1 MHGLLEENETLEE
14 IILFPNND
22 LITFNKNISHILSD
36 EEYNNNCC
44 IDENNKKKETIP
56 TSNDRIKIEF
66 KNSEEM
72 PTNSKTLLIPKF
84 YSLDEIINILDNSC
98 NNNKIINTI
107 NEGRSIETSGEYE
120 FMSTLNKKRKRDENE
135 NILFDEEIIKDEKN
149 GKYRGRKTENRP
161 IKRHDKMAADNIIKK
176 IKAKLFEYNLQFIN
190 LLLKKMNLKVKLFKL
205 DYIYIDQLKREKEF
219 QLFKSLLK
227 DIYSLNVSPK
237 YSQKGT
243 DNNRRVIEALIKSE
257 KKLNNRKNFYYDTL
271 MFILNMTFRGWF
283 DVFTGKNTFENLI
296 KDYTGDQSKINIEL
310 IKESFVG
317 LNILLNDLL
326 NDNKIDN
333 KYFACFVFYLYN
345 YERWF
350 FIKQPRNRK
359 KEKK

>member
-1 MHGLLEENETLEE
+1 MHRLLEENENNEE
-14 IILFPNND
+14 RIIFPNNN
-22 LITFNKNISHILSD
+22 LITFNENQSLNLSD

-44 IDENNKKKETIP
+44 VDENNKKKKTIP
-56 TSNDRIKIEF
+56 ASNDIIKIEF
-66 KNSEEM
+66 KNSEEI
-72 PTNSKTLLIPKF
+72 PTNTKTLLIPKF
-84 YSLDEIINILDNSC
+84 YSLDEIMNILNNSC

-107 NEGRSIETSGEYE
+107 NEGKSIETTGEYE

-149 GKYRGRKTENRP
+149 EKYRGRKTENRP

-190 LLLKKMNLKVKLFKL
+190 LLLSKMNLNVKLLKL
-205 DYIYIDQLKREKEF
+205 NYIYIDRLKRDKEF
-219 QLFKSLLK
+219 QLFQTLLK
-227 DIYSLNVSPK
+227 DIYSLDASPK

-243 DNNRRVIEALIKSE
+243 NYNRRVIEALIKSE
-257 KKLNNRKNFYYDTL
+257 KKLNERNCFYYDTL
-271 MFILNMTFRGWF
+271 IFVLNMTFRGWF
-283 DVFTGKNTFENLI
+283 DVFTGKNNFENLV
-296 KDYTGDQSKINIEL
+296 KDYTGDQSRINIEL

-317 LNILLNDLL
+317 INNLLNNLL
-326 NDNKIDN
+326 NGNEIDN

-350 FIKQPRNRK
+350 FIKPPRNRK
-359 KEKK
+359 KEEK